1 MLRCKDRE
9 GGRPGE
15 TGGRE
20 GGRAGERRRER
31 GRPGERGREGGE
43 REGYKFSLSLPPG
56 DVAATTIRLIPAA
69 DVDTTLA
76 PTGLNSHPCQ
86 QLG

>member
-1 MLRCKDRE
+1 MERKEGREAKRDKRE
-9 GGRPGE
+9 GGRE
-15 TGGRE
+15 RDGGRE
-20 GGRAGERRRER
+20 GGQ
-31 GRPGERGREGGE
+31 E

-56 DVAATTIRLIPAA
+56 DVAATTICLIPAA